1 MNENLEKQ
9 LYLIDPVFFE
19 EAIACINKEM
29 NSMNTCMAFGREC
42 GDGWFEPIKSLAM
55 KTHMINEMGKL
66 YNVKF
71 VCNQLKEKFGE
82 VRIYTS
88 TNKIN
93 SDEDF
98 KPGYEVLDK
107 LFDDAISTCELECS
121 KVCEICGAPG
131 GNNNENIIQ
140 TSGWIRFI
148 CKKCAIELSE
158 DSTKQYDKF
167 HKDNEFYGIDRITL
181 FKQENHFLNL
191 YHICPFT
198 YVNDKNEDS
207 TFRSI
212 IEAYFSIKNPEYYE
226 IYKMISRTKSLESPF
241 IIEEI
246 AKRNG
251 YKINDYE
258 LLKNIVKAKFFE
270 KWNETIRRDLLLT
283 KNKLLINMNNRHDNV
298 LGYCFCEKC
307 KDIEKQNIFGK
318 ILMDVRTELQ
328 NVIEERFFTFDE
340 ANDFKNRINI
350 KLNIFEATNKS
361 LTYIKEYFVTNKSDL
376 NDKDWDFLLIS
387 ED

>member
-19 EAIACINKEM
+19 KAIACINKEM
-29 NSMNTCMAFGREC
+29 NSMNTCMAFGCEC

-82 VRIYTS
+82 IRIYTS

-93 SDEDF
+93 LDEDF

-121 KVCEICGAPG
+121 NVCEICGAPG

-158 DSTKQYDKF
+158 NSTKQYDKF

-191 YHICPFT
+191 YH
-198 YVNDKNEDS
+198 
-207 TFRSI
+207 
-212 IEAYFSIKNPEYYE
+212 
-226 IYKMISRTKSLESPF
+226 
-241 IIEEI
+241 
-246 AKRNG
+246 
-251 YKINDYE
+251 
-258 LLKNIVKAKFFE
+258 LK
-270 KWNETIRRDLLLT
+270 
-283 KNKLLINMNNRHDNV
+283 
-298 LGYCFCEKC
+298 FCNLPDC
-307 KDIEKQNIFGK
+307 
-318 ILMDVRTELQ
+318 L
-328 NVIEERFFTFDE
+328 
-340 ANDFKNRINI
+340 
-350 KLNIFEATNKS
+350 
-361 LTYIKEYFVTNKSDL
+361 
-376 NDKDWDFLLIS
+376 
-387 ED
+387 